1 MLNYVL
7 YVNCNY
13 VTVEITK
20 KKKKKMKCKKLPG
33 TNCGVVKLLFLTI
46 VSYYYY

>member
-7 YVNCNY
+7 YVNCNC
-13 VTVEITK
+13 VTVEITE
-20 KKKKKMKCKKLPG
+20 KKMKCKKLPG
-33 TNCGVVKLLFLTI
+33 NNCGVVKLLLLTI